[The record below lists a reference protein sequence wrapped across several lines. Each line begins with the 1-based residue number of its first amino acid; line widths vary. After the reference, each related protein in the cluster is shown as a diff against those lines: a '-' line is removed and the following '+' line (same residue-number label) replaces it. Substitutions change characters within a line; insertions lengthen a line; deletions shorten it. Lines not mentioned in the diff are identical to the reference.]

1 MADSRDFREDMQRI
15 GGLVQE
21 IESIADPA
29 VRAATKGLVQSL
41 MDLHGAALEKALDIV
56 ADAGEPGMGIIDRLG
71 RDALVSSVLILYGLH
86 PEDLETRVVKAVE
99 RVRPQLRKQGCEV
112 ELLGVN
118 DGAIRVRVETGSH
131 TCGSTAK
138 TVQATL
144 EGAMYDAAPDMA
156 SLVIE
161 GLEEKPASGFVALD
175 KLMGSA
181 SSESAAAGRGLK
193 DFVAPASAAV
203 GRCRRYRVTAGDTR
217 TNHELGTNLRNP
229 PTALGRCASLRAA
242 NGRWSA
248 ANCAASGC
256 RRSSA
261 SDRSGAAA
269 SFSAPATPAPSCSAA
284 RA

>member
-21 IESIADPA
+21 IEAIADPA
-29 VRAATKGLVQSL
+29 VRATTKGLVQSL

-86 PEDLETRVVKAVE
+86 PEDIEPRVVKAVD

-118 DGAIRVRVETGSH
+118 DGAIRLRVETGSH
-131 TCGSTAK
+131 TCSSTAK
-138 TVQATL
+138 TVQETL
-144 EGAMYDAAPDMA
+144 EGAMYDAAPDLS
-156 SLVIE
+156 SLLIE

-181 SSESAAAGRGLK
+181 GGL
-193 DFVAPASAAV
+193 
-203 GRCRRYRVTAGDTR
+203 RV
-217 TNHELGTNLRNP
+217 EVNP
-229 PTALGRCASLRAA
+229 PQ
-242 NGRWSA
+242 
-248 ANCAASGC
+248 
-256 RRSSA
+256 
-261 SDRSGAAA
+261 GAD
-269 SFSAPATPAPSCSAA
+269 
-284 RA
+284 